1 MKKLIAALLVLCL
14 AAFMTAAVAEDQLE
28 TVQARGKIIFAT
40 EGNWAPWTFYD
51 EEGNRAGF
59 DIEVAQAVAVKMGL
73 EAEFVDVEWSGIF
86 AGIEVGRYD
95 TAANGVDVTDERSQK
110 YDFTTPYCFNRV
122 ALVVRNDNEAIKSFE
137 DLEGRV
143 TANSPG
149 STYMTIGES
158 YGATVMEVEALSETM
173 ALVIS
178 GRADAT
184 INAIDSFNDYMKEQP
199 DAPLMIAAVSED
211 YTPVAFPLRKDG
223 SENLLAA
230 INQAIEDLR
239 ADGTL
244 AAISVKYFGVDI
256 TAE

>member
-1 MKKLIAALLVLCL
+1 MKKAIALLLTLCL

-40 EGNWAPWTFYD
+40 EGNWAPWTYYD
-51 EEGNRAGF
+51 ADGNRMGF
-59 DIEVAQAVAVKMGL
+59 DIEVAQAVAAKLGL

-95 TAANGVDVTDERSQK
+95 TAANGVDVTEERSQK

-122 ALVVRNDNEAIKSFE
+122 ALIVRSDNEDIQSFA
-137 DLEGRV
+137 DLDGRT

-158 YGATVMEVEALSETM
+158 YGASVMEVEALSETM
-173 ALVIS
+173 SLVIS

-199 DAPLMIAAVSED
+199 DAPLKIAAVSED

-223 SENLLAA
+223 SEGLKAA
-230 INQAIEDLR
+230 IDQAIEELR

-244 AAISVKYFGVDI
+244 AEISIKYFGYDI